1 MQHAKHMRRII
12 LSSVACLT
20 VPYFSTLSHKLHD
33 FRKKQ
38 LLNIKCVL
46 IFSTTCVWNIS
57 HSKKNLTRYHK
68 RHRSSCKL
76 PVIRVR
82 FQWNLN
88 FRDRFSKNTQN
99 IKFHENPSSGSRV
112 VPFGRKGRTDMT
124 KLIVAFHNFA
134 KAPKKRN
141 KLRNINFQYH
151 IWSKASLSCQLSVR
165 FLKLY
170 LK

>member
-1 MQHAKHMRRII
+1 MRRII
-12 LSSVACLT
+12 MSSVACLT

-33 FRKKQ
+33 FRKKR

-112 VPFGRKGRTDMT
+112 VPFGRKDGQTWRSYLSLFTILRKRLKRET
-124 KLIVAFHNFA
+124 NVEISTFNIIFGAKLVY
-134 KAPKKRN
+134 
-141 KLRNINFQYH
+141 LV
-151 IWSKASLSCQLSVR
+151 SSV
-165 FLKLY
+165 
-170 LK
+170 